1 MADKKIS
8 QLSSASTPLS
18 GSEVLPI
25 VQSSATV
32 KVATDD
38 LTVKNFRSNATSG
51 ILQTAGV
58 SAGATR
64 TMTVPDANFTA
75 ARTDAAQTLTGNQTI
90 SAGNL
95 VVGTAGKGID
105 FSAATHAAGRS
116 SALLDDYETGTFTPT
131 YLGSSSNPTITYYVQ
146 QAVYTKVGNFVFW
159 TAEIWTNA
167 VSGGSGTLQ
176 LGGLPFTA
184 MTARYVGTANVG
196 YAYYFT
202 TQQPTTGTIF
212 QGATNADLYYAA
224 AGGFTAVPVSYL
236 TNGSSKN
243 IMTIS
248 GCYLAA

>member
-8 QLSSASTPLS
+8 QLSSATTPLS

-38 LTVKNFRSNATSG
+38 LTVKNFRSNASSG

-75 ARTDAAQTLTGNQTI
+75 ARTDTAQTFTGNQTI

-95 VVGTAGKGID
+95 VIGTAGKGID
-105 FSAATHAAGRS
+105 FSAATHAAGYS

-131 YLGSSSNPTITYYVQ
+131 YLGANSNPTITYYVQ

-167 VSGGSGTLQ
+167 ASGGSGQ
-176 LGGLPFTA
+176 LMIGGLPFTA
-184 MTARYVGTANVG
+184 KSARYVGTANVG
-196 YAYYFT
+196 YAFYFT
-202 TQQPTTGTIF
+202 TQTPTCGTTF
-212 QGATNADLYYAA
+212 QGTAVAYLYYAA
-224 AGGFTAVPVSYL
+224 AGGFQAVDVTNL